1 MPDSISIATHVV
13 NNIGTIL
20 LCPVLHA
27 IATQQN
33 SNSTGVDEEGW

>member
-27 IATQQN
+27 IATQQVLMKKVGKN
-33 SNSTGVDEEGW
+33 MLV